1 MRRGSGRLA
10 LVAVAALSAWALVA
24 AAAAQA
30 STLTVGSVLPLS
42 FTSKAFPQAGTLLN
56 TALPEHGANLVSP
69 VNGAI
74 VRWRIEGAK
83 GGPFTLR
90 VLRPTGSGA
99 FTAEKT
105 SSPATPSDEGIQ
117 TFATSIPIQAG
128 DTIGVDS
135 ANASDQIGVAAVSGA
150 SAGLIAPALPDGATN
165 APNGSFAGEEI
176 ELSAEIQPA
185 PEVTEVTPRTG
196 PIAGGT
202 MVTIDGTN
210 LTGTNAVK
218 FGTVPATAFSVV
230 SDTEIT
236 ATAPRTAKPGT
247 VDVAATTIAG
257 TTPSSRADRFSYRA
271 CVVPKLKHQTLGRA
285 KARLEDAGC
294 KLGRVAGKRSKR
306 AKVVHQSAKPGT
318 ILELGARINVKLG

>member
-1 MRRGSGRLA
+1 M
-10 LVAVAALSAWALVA
+10 
-24 AAAAQA
+24 
-30 STLTVGSVLPLS
+30 
-42 FTSKAFPQAGTLLN
+42 
-56 TALPEHGANLVSP
+56 
-69 VNGAI
+69 
-74 VRWRIEGAK
+74 
-83 GGPFTLR
+83 
-90 VLRPTGSGA
+90 PTGSGLQT
-99 FTAEKT
+99 FTANL
-105 SSPATPSDEGIQ
+105 
-117 TFATSIPIQAG
+117 PIEAG
-128 DTIGVDS
+128 DLVGVDP
-135 ANASDQIGVAAVSGA
+135 ANSTDKIGVAEVAGA
-150 SAGLIAPALPDGATN
+150 NYGFIFPPPIDGATV
-165 APNGSFAGEEI
+165 APSGSVAGKEI
-176 ELSAEIQPA
+176 ELSAEVQPA
-185 PEVTEVTPRTG
+185 PEITAVTPRTG

-257 TTPSSRADRFSYRA
+257 TTPSTRADRFGYRA

-306 AKVVHQSAKPGT
+306 AKVAHQSAKPGT